1 MRIARFREDHLSTIF
16 PLYFNWFQHKVLLTK
31 FCWWVAFL
39 QNPKTI
45 VDGRKCVRV
54 GQKLNLMLNVFLL
67 FLFTIITFTFQ
78 PILIL
83 CQGDLF
89 LYGSETMICPIK
101 RKGSWVGCLG
111 WQRGRV
117 RTFFLFNPFP
127 LFQIKVE
134 PLNSYFSII
143 QRKKGTFRNQW
154 QSLYSS
160 RFGSVAD
167 HIAHWRRIGGHKWP
181 YTHNG
186 STWAIY
192 CTHTTVVCNM
202 HTHMNTKI
210 HAQTQIH
217 TEATL
222 ATQCTLRKS
231 ASVQCLEK
239 QHLMLIKRG
248 PPFKRCNAWWFNSC
262 RENFNNILCVL
273 WSTASVDDEALIQSA
288 EGQDTA
294 AWAPPSRK
302 PWSRPPLWSTLENGP
317 IINVAE
323 NPAPGHPGPQREIL
337 PPSIL
342 IIWTTLSP

>member
-160 RFGSVAD
+160 
-167 HIAHWRRIGGHKWP
+167 
-181 YTHNG
+181 
-186 STWAIY
+186 
-192 CTHTTVVCNM
+192 
-202 HTHMNTKI
+202 
-210 HAQTQIH
+210 
-217 TEATL
+217 
-222 ATQCTLRKS
+222 
-231 ASVQCLEK
+231 
-239 QHLMLIKRG
+239 
-248 PPFKRCNAWWFNSC
+248 
-262 RENFNNILCVL
+262 
-273 WSTASVDDEALIQSA
+273 
-288 EGQDTA
+288 
-294 AWAPPSRK
+294 
-302 PWSRPPLWSTLENGP
+302 PLFW
-317 IINVAE
+317 IISL
-323 NPAPGHPGPQREIL
+323 EIL
-337 PPSIL
+337 WNADNI
-342 IIWTTLSP
+342 

>member
-1 MRIARFREDHLSTIF
+1 M
-16 PLYFNWFQHKVLLTK
+16 
-31 FCWWVAFL
+31 
-39 QNPKTI
+39 
-45 VDGRKCVRV
+45 DGRKCVRV

-160 RFGSVAD
+160 LRGFD
-167 HIAHWRRIGGHKWP
+167 L
-181 YTHNG
+181 
-186 STWAIY
+186 WAKQ
-192 CTHTTVVCNM
+192 NQG
-202 HTHMNTKI
+202 
-210 HAQTQIH
+210 AAPQ
-217 TEATL
+217 AL
-222 ATQCTLRKS
+222 KS
-231 ASVQCLEK
+231 
-239 QHLMLIKRG
+239 
-248 PPFKRCNAWWFNSC
+248 F
-262 RENFNNILCVL
+262 
-273 WSTASVDDEALIQSA
+273 TASQAKHLQL
-288 EGQDTA
+288 DTQ
-294 AWAPPSRK
+294 
-302 PWSRPPLWSTLENGP
+302 T
-317 IINVAE
+317 
-323 NPAPGHPGPQREIL
+323 
-337 PPSIL
+337 
-342 IIWTTLSP
+342 